1 MEYKNT
7 FSRWGGCSFARAPA
21 GVNDHPSGFGCWPY
35 CKMLSLRFPTDA
47 KVDWREWLLAE
58 KSLDNCQVSLK
69 ALVGWGSGKVMLA
82 SVQQPLLD
90 LDLCRLITRCYMG
103 AVWLID

>member
-1 MEYKNT
+1 
-7 FSRWGGCSFARAPA
+7 
-21 GVNDHPSGFGCWPY
+21 
-35 CKMLSLRFPTDA
+35 MLSLRFPTDA

-90 LDLCRLITRCYMG
+90 LITSVGITRCYMG
-103 AVWLID
+103 AVWLITALTAMNHIDSVVGLLGLIS

>member
-1 MEYKNT
+1 MRELVLDGK
-7 FSRWGGCSFARAPA
+7 AL
-21 GVNDHPSGFGCWPY
+21 DY
-35 CKMLSLRFPTDA
+35 CK
-47 KVDWREWLLAE
+47 
-58 KSLDNCQVSLK
+58 VSFK

-103 AVWLID
+103 AVWLITALTAMNHH